1 MDRAIACLSFEPVWN
16 GVRHVVV
23 VREGRERERERETE
37 GERGSRKTVACYEG
51 RYRASIVSN
60 IEVRILERFQ
70 QGAVAAPPAVS
81 TGGTPEGK
89 WCDLELRG
97 DDKFMVYGR
106 LLDIMPKLSYLS
118 LCSST
123 CNIRGCQHWEIHE
136 MNVVISPPPPPR
148 PLHPPNP
155 PPR

>member
-81 TGGTPEGK
+81 TGGTRKGNGAI
-89 WCDLELRG
+89 WNYGGMINLWFM
-97 DDKFMVYGR
+97 DD
-106 LLDIMPKLSYLS
+106 YLIS
-118 LCSST
+118 
-123 CNIRGCQHWEIHE
+123 CQ
-136 MNVVISPPPPPR
+136 S
-148 PLHPPNP
+148 
-155 PPR
+155 